1 MERVRYKRLWLRW
14 CCIVTISF
22 FCLILGSCRPPV
34 KDEAVKLGDIAPDF
48 CLKDINGNII
58 ILSKYEGSPVI
69 LRFMETDCKFCK
81 ADTPIFNRYFDK
93 YKERGLQVVYI
104 SASTENK
111 DSVVQFIADLEIPF
125 PVIMDEQANIADL
138 YGVFLYPQTLV
149 ISPERKVLAIIP
161 GGVGEAELQEL
172 VGEFLL

>member
-1 MERVRYKRLWLRW
+1 MKNGKHMHLRENILKRA
-14 CCIVTISF
+14 CILLLF
-22 FCLILGSCRPPV
+22 ILLTACSPPV
-34 KDEAVKLGDIAPDF
+34 ENEPVKLGDTAPYF

-58 ILSKYEGSPVI
+58 ILSRYEGAPVI

-81 ADTPIFNRYFDK
+81 ADTPIFNKYFEK
-93 YKERGLQVVYI
+93 YKERGLKVVYI

-111 DSVVQFIADLEIPF
+111 KEVVQFIDDLEVPF
-125 PVIMDEQANIADL
+125 PVIMDEQAQIADL

-149 ISPERKVLAIIP
+149 LNPDRQILAIIP

-172 VGEFLL
+172 VGEYLN

>member
-1 MERVRYKRLWLRW
+1 MNNRRQLPGRWLWALLIFV
-14 CCIVTISF
+14 CFVSF
-22 FCLILGSCRPPV
+22 ILSSCSPPAESEPV
-34 KDEAVKLGDIAPDF
+34 KEGDTAPDF

-58 ILSKYEGSPVI
+58 ILSRFEGSPVI
-69 LRFMETDCKFCK
+69 IRFMETDCKFCK
-81 ADTPIFNRYFDK
+81 ADTPIFNRYFEK

-111 DSVVQFIADLEIPF
+111 KEVVQFIDDLEIPF
-125 PVIMDEQANIADL
+125 PVIMDEQASIADL

-149 ISPERKVLAIIP
+149 LNPERQVLAIIP

-172 VGEFLL
+172 VGEYLN